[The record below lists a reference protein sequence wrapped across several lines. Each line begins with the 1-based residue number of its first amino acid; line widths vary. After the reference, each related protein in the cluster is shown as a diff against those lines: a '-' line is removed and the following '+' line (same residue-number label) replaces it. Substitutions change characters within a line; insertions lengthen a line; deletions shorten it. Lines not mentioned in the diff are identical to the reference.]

1 MRPETTRPAWRGGP
15 GMAGISMV
23 ETLTPVEYHD
33 FDGLSLRQA
42 AELYATL
49 GFKVFP
55 CGHRAKEPV
64 VKGGVHAA
72 TNDIEQVRRIWRERP
87 GANIGLALDGLVLVD
102 LDPRN
107 EGPTREELWERT
119 GGWPQTPEAISGS
132 GGRHIFFRARPGW
145 KPRASLGKG
154 IDCKSGAGSYALVAP
169 SVHPSGGV
177 YRWDGA
183 DPVSDL
189 QNIADAPDWV
199 YEGGRREQPKPE
211 QPEGT
216 GSAEDDAIERA
227 AAILAAA
234 WPPEGVRNRCF
245 LSLAGALARAG
256 VAQQVAEELAR
267 RIYRKLWPSDPD
279 YAQAAREVAAS
290 YEKFGSGEETTGY
303 STLRELVGEAAA
315 SEAMRALGVEQRL
328 HLNLNASIEDAQLEA
343 WLDDPAF
350 AAIWRRQR
358 ADLDQRGQEAY
369 DEALAEFGAR
379 AGLGDQQIIDL
390 IVHHRRIHAQRPRT
404 KLQYFER
411 LIAQARPRERRH
423 ETPPQPGPAP
433 SPPPGATDEGKRRHL
448 LADISSRLGFEVA
461 EIRKILGKEPT
472 YHLVTAA
479 GNTLEFSSVSKLIE
493 QRGFRTVVAAGLDR
507 IIPKFKGHEW
517 EALAQMMLDAL
528 VTVDA
533 GEELHRAGS
542 AAVYLDQYLSETSFV
557 RLDEDEAELP
567 AHLRRKPAVIDG
579 VITICL
585 TDFQQ
590 FLLRSCGASIS
601 VNELASSLVAIR
613 AVSKRFKVRR
623 GLVRDQSRWLLPA
636 DEFPPARYWA
646 GLEPAQRD
654 EDEEEEQ

>member
-1 MRPETTRPAWRGGP
+1 MRPETAGPAAGDGGP
-15 GMAGISMV
+15 ERAGTMV

-33 FDGLSLRQA
+33 FDALSLRQA

-49 GFKVFP
+49 GFRVFP
-55 CGHRAKEPV
+55 CAHRAKEPA

-72 TNDIEQVRRIWRERP
+72 TNDVEQVRRIWGERP

-107 EGPTREELWERT
+107 EGPSREELWERT
-119 GGWPQTPEAISGS
+119 GGWPQTAEAVSGS

-189 QNIADAPDWV
+189 RNIADAPEWV

-211 QPEGT
+211 QQASSGP
-216 GSAEDDAIERA
+216 ADHAAIEKA
-227 AAILAAA
+227 ADVLAAA
-234 WPPEGVRNRCF
+234 WPEPGSRNRCF
-245 LSLAGALARAG
+245 LALSGALARAG
-256 VAQQVAEELAR
+256 IPQETAEELAR

-279 YAQAAREVAAS
+279 YAQAVREVAAS

-328 HLNLNASIEDAQLEA
+328 HVDLNASTDAAVLEQ
-343 WLDDPAF
+343 WLADPAF

-369 DEALAEFGAR
+369 DEALAEFGVR

-404 KLQYFER
+404 KLPYFER
-411 LIAQARPRERRH
+411 LIDQARPRERRH
-423 ETPPQPGPAP
+423 ETPP
-433 SPPPGATDEGKRRHL
+433 GATDEEKRRHL

-533 GEELHRAGS
+533 GEEMHQTGS
-542 AAVYLDQYLSETSFV
+542 AGVYLDQYLSETSFV
-557 RLDEDEAELP
+557 RLDDDEAELP

-579 VITICL
+579 VITLCL

-590 FLLRSCGASIS
+590 FLARSCGVNMS
-601 VNELASSLVAIR
+601 VRELAASLVAIG

-623 GLVRDQSRWLLPA
+623 GLLRDQYRWLLPA